1 MVTLSETSTH
11 LFGLDLRMTGFLQQ
25 LDRRNPALAVVVGSG
40 QTAKAAAT
48 AGADLLL
55 VLNAGLYRNLGCG
68 SLAAFLP
75 YGNANRQT
83 ETLLEGILPQ
93 AGNVP
98 VVAGVFGSDPTT
110 DIGELLDRL
119 EKLGVAGVTN
129 WPSLGFVDGQFREA
143 LDEEGFTSDSE
154 LAMLSMARARGLAT
168 VGFVHNP
175 SDAKRFALE
184 SDALILNVG
193 LTHEVDDRQDRR
205 DQLQTVA
212 VRLNRM
218 LAAARQ
224 PSHPPPVCFCFGG
237 PMTTA
242 DDFEMVAR
250 QCAIDGFAGGSVFDR
265 LPIRRAMESTV
276 RQFKGI
282 SLAGADRAEPE
293 QLGQLL
299 GRSHVMRSLME
310 TVRRVARYNVN
321 VCIEGNTG
329 TGKELVATQ
338 LHRLSPRSNEPF
350 ITLNCGAIA
359 ETLIESELFG
369 YEQGA
374 FTGANRRRAGKFELA
389 DRGTLFLDEVA
400 DLSARAQVALLR
412 AIQEGEV
419 VRVGGD
425 KPIRVDVRVVTATHQ
440 SLERLVAE
448 GKFRADLY
456 FRLNQVHVRI
466 PSLAERRDDIPM
478 LVDEILNRLRGRL
491 GRELSS
497 VTSGFRDKLLA
508 YDWPGNVRELEH
520 VICRAAILEDGSELS
535 GESFRPYEATSASPA
550 SATMEASMLQTRRR
564 RAEEAIRRAMG
575 NKSHAAEMLKISRKT
590 LYTWLNE

>member
-1 MVTLSETSTH
+1 MIEFLS
-11 LFGLDLRMTGFLQQ
+11 QA
-25 LDRRNPALAVVVGSG
+25 DRRNPAVAVVVGSG
-40 QTAKAAAT
+40 QTAKAAAA

-55 VLNAGLYRNLGCG
+55 VLNAGLYRNMGCG

-75 YGNANRQT
+75 YGNANQQT
-83 ETLLEGILPQ
+83 ESLLESILPQ
-93 AGNVP
+93 GGTVP
-98 VVAGVFGSDPTT
+98 VIAGVFGSDPTI
-110 DIGELLDRL
+110 DLCEFLERL
-119 EKLGVAGVTN
+119 KQWGVTGVTN

-143 LDEEGFTSDSE
+143 LDEEGLTSDSE
-154 LAMLSMARARGLAT
+154 LFMLALARARGLAT
-168 VGFVHNP
+168 VGFVHNT
-175 SDAKRFALE
+175 SDAKRFAAE

-205 DQLQTVA
+205 DQLQAAA

-218 LAAARQ
+218 LAAVRQ
-224 PSHPPPVCFCFGG
+224 SGEKMPVCLCFGG

-250 QCAIDGFAGGSVFDR
+250 QCSIDGFAGGSVFDR

-282 SLAGADRAEPE
+282 SLAGSDATESDH
-293 QLGQLL
+293 L
-299 GRSHVMRSLME
+299 GRLIGRSPVMRTLMD
-310 TVRRVARYNVN
+310 TVRRVARYHVN

-338 LHRLSPRSNEPF
+338 LHRLSPRANEPF
-350 ITLNCGAIA
+350 VTLNCGAIA

-374 FTGANRRRAGKFELA
+374 FTGANRRRLGKFELA

-400 DLSARAQVALLR
+400 DLSPRAQVALLR

-440 SLERLVAE
+440 NLERLVAE
-448 GKFRADLY
+448 GKFRADLF
-456 FRLNQVHVRI
+456 FRLNQVHIRI

-478 LVDEILNRLRGRL
+478 LVEEILNRLRARL
-491 GRELSS
+491 GRELTG
-497 VTSGFRDKLLA
+497 VTSAFRERLLA
-508 YDWPGNVRELEH
+508 YEWPGNVRELEH
-520 VICRAAILEDGSELS
+520 VICRAAILEDGSEL
-535 GESFRPYEATSASPA
+535 GGASFRPHDASGAAMP
-550 SATMEASMLQTRRR
+550 ATMSEASLIQDRRR
-564 RAEEAIRRAMG
+564 KAEEAVRRALG

-590 LYTWLNE
+590 LYAWLNT